1 MLWGSVI
8 ISHLLTVC
16 LLVSMISG
24 FAIGQSS
31 DHMANTYR
39 IKRANSPVPRGFN
52 GRSVFNR
59 KDRGLQYSTGARANC
74 TRNCGHKKGFQM
86 KFNEMIHIQ
95 RLKNQIIQKLGLSTD
110 EKGDVQTPFNT
121 NSLTR
126 NSNTTPKLEK
136 RKKQHP
142 KKETSYIREFS
153 EIISFSEKA
162 GNVSERDVL
171 SFTIDVTN
179 NPGPLEALSAHLW
192 ILMRKRKR
200 KNNRGKKIF
209 LDVLRID
216 DNDTG
221 HEVLTSL
228 ITRVKK
234 TRWQKVSLPV
244 TFIQSLLDSNRRR
257 LRLRIRCRKCGKVVR
272 PVLFKK
278 HKNLKRKS
286 HKRILPKER
295 KRSHQKR
302 RAAKMRRLNRRSRK
316 RERIPPFLVIS
327 TRYKHTVSARGG

>member
-1 MLWGSVI
+1 MLESVI
-8 ISHLLTVC
+8 KSRLLTLC
-16 LLVSMISG
+16 LLVIMFSG
-24 FAIGQSS
+24 PTIGQGYDTISR
-31 DHMANTYR
+31 T
-39 IKRANSPVPRGFN
+39 KRANPPVPRGFN
-52 GRSVFNR
+52 GRNLFGR
-59 KDRGLQYSTGARANC
+59 KDRGMQYSPEVRVNC
-74 TRNCGHKKGFQM
+74 TKNCHKKGFQL

-95 RLKNQIIQKLGLSTD
+95 RLKNRIIKKLGLSTN
-110 EKGDVQTPFNT
+110 ERGDVQTPFNT

-126 NSNTTPKLEK
+126 DSNTTPKLEK

-142 KKETSYIREFS
+142 KKETSYIRGFS

-216 DNDTG
+216 EDDIG

-244 TFIQSLLDSNRRR
+244 TFIQSLLDSNKRR

-286 HKRILPKER
+286 QKNILQKER

-302 RAAKMRRLNRRSRK
+302 RAAKMRRLHRRSRK
-316 RERIPPFLVIS
+316 NERIPPFLVIS
-327 TRYKHTVSARGG
+327 TRYKHTISARGG